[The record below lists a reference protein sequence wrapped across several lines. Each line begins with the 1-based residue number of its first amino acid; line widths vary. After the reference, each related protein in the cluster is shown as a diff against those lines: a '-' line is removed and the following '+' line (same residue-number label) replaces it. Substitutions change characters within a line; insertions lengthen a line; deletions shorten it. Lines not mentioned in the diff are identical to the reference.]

1 MPDHPNAASRRA
13 VFNAY
18 WERGDMTPMIEAT
31 SPDYVWCNDEGAGP
45 WRRLEGLAES
55 TVFTIWW
62 AEFFEGTFRHEL
74 LDVCASD
81 DHVIEVLREVGEK
94 DGHVFDNVALYL
106 YRLGPDGRYASVQ
119 TFDRDRGAIREFW
132 SHFPDVLALDVEAVI
147 AEMLPI
153 VAS

>member
-18 WERGDMTPMIEAT
+18 WERGDMAPMLEAT

-55 TVFTIWW
+55 MVFATWW

-106 YRLGPDGRYASVQ
+106 YRLGPDGRYESVQ

-132 SHFPDVLALDVEAVI
+132 SHFPDVLALDIRSVI